1 MNKQLDILDIITIL
15 SFYIAIKN
23 LEENEQQSKILE
35 SKLDIQDNE
44 YLKNIVK
51 LLDHSIKQNEIII
64 KQNEELL
71 KRR

>member
-1 MNKQLDILDIITIL
+1 MNRQLDILDIITIL
-15 SFYIAIKN
+15 SFCIAIKN
-23 LEENEQQSKILE
+23 LEKNEQQSKILE

-51 LLDHSIKQNEIII
+51 LLNHSVKQNEIII